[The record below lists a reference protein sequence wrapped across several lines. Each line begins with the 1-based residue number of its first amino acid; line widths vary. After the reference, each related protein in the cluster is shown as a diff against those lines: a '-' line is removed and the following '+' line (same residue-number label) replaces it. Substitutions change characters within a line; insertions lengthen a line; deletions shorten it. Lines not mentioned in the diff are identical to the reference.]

1 MKLPFFAAKRDFV
14 IETMG
19 VEDAAALPNI
29 HEEDFVRPWSEDE
42 FADLLVQPNVFGFAA
57 REVGNRR
64 IGPLG
69 FVLARQAADEAEI
82 LTIAVARSARR
93 LGLGRGLMDAVL
105 RALHTERTASLFLE
119 VDETNTAAIALYR
132 RLGFIKVGKR
142 PAYYLQAGGE
152 RTGAIVM
159 RRDLA

>member
-1 MKLPFFAAKRDFV
+1 MKLPFLSSPRDFA
-14 IETMG
+14 IEALE
-19 VEDAAALPNI
+19 VEDAADLPRI
-29 HEEDFVRPWSEDE
+29 HEEDFIRPWSEDE
-42 FADLLVQPNVFGFAA
+42 FANLLAQSNVFGFAA

-64 IGPLG
+64 RGPLG

-82 LTIAVARSARR
+82 LTLAVSRSMRR

-105 RALHTERTASLFLE
+105 RALHGERTASLFLE
-119 VDETNTAAIALYR
+119 VDETNAPAIALYR
-132 RLGFIKVGKR
+132 RLGFIQVGRR
-142 PAYYLQAGGE
+142 PDYYLRPGGE

>member
-1 MKLPFFAAKRDFV
+1 MKLPFFAAPREFV
-14 IETMG
+14 IEML
-19 VEDAAALPNI
+19 ELDDAAGLPRI

-42 FADLLVQPNVFGFAA
+42 FSELLAQSNVFGFVA
-57 REVGNRR
+57 REVGNRG

-82 LTIAVARSARR
+82 LTIAVSRAARR

-105 RALHTERTASLFLE
+105 RALHADRTASLFLE
-119 VDETNTAAIALYR
+119 VDETNAPAITLYR
-132 RLGFIKVGKR
+132 RLGFIQVGKR
-142 PAYYLQAGGE
+142 PDYYERPGGE

-159 RRDLA
+159 RRDLS